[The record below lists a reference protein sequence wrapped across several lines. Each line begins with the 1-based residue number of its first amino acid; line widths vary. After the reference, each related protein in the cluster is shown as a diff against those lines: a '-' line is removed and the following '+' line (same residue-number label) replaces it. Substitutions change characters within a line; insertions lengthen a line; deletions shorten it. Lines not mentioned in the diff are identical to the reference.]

1 MISQKFRETS
11 FYRRWRELYWK
22 RVGGSPS
29 DKIVRKLEAEADAK
43 EYEPAETDW
52 DKVPTREEMKE
63 ILDEKWDRDALSF
76 EDIWPLEMDGKVKRD
91 RARKK
96 T

>member
-1 MISQKFRETS
+1 M
-11 FYRRWRELYWK
+11 YWK

-29 DKIVRKLEAEADAK
+29 DKIIRKLEAEADAE
-43 EYEPAETDW
+43 EYECPETDW
-52 DKVPTREEMKE
+52 DKVPTKEEMEE
-63 ILDEKWDRDALSF
+63 ILDEKQKPELSW
-76 EDIWPLEMDGKVKRD
+76 EDLWPLEMDGKVKRD